1 MKIFVR
7 YTALA
12 CYAGLIALI
21 VAWNLTSPPT
31 SMSLVAVL
39 ILALAPLLAMSPGML
54 RGQPKTHAY
63 MAYVSLLYMTHGL
76 VTAATPGDPDRLL
89 GAAETTLAL
98 FLMVASAIIGKAY
111 KRGV

>member
-1 MKIFVR
+1 MKAFVR
-7 YTALA
+7 YTALGA
-12 CYAGLIALI
+12 YVALIALI
-21 VAWNLTSPPT
+21 VFWNLTSPPAT
-31 SMSLVAVL
+31 MSLVALLVV
-39 ILALAPLLAMSPGML
+39 ALAPLLLMAPGML

-89 GAAETTLAL
+89 GAAESAIAL
-98 FLMVASAIIGKAY
+98 FLMVAAAIIGKAY